1 MRTPREVAVFVVRN
15 GEHLVLR
22 RSDMGIWHVVAGVV
36 EDGETYERAGLRELR
51 EETALA
57 LSELPY
63 HLGTQMHGIDDEWRT
78 EFPAGLTD
86 VTIHSYGVEAPRSW
100 EPVLNE
106 EHDTYRWCGLDDAC
120 RLLHWREAREM
131 VRKLDEVSARGRA
144 RRRSSAPNAE
154 SDERASFRLATD
166 ADVPE
171 LRCLVNAAYR
181 VLGEM
186 GLNYTG
192 VTQDEEVTRQRMRRG
207 EVHLLKLE
215 GQLVGTVKL
224 DVRRPPDGEPHVYL
238 SQLAVDPSHQRQGLG
253 GRLLRLAEDRA
264 RRAGVHRVRLD
275 TAIPAEHLIRWYGA
289 HGYAKV
295 GEVQWPGKTYRSVV
309 LEKAL

>member
-1 MRTPREVAVFVVRN
+1 MRTPREVAIFIVRD

-22 RSDMGIWHVVAGVV
+22 RAEKGIWHVVAGVV
-36 EDGETYERAGLRELR
+36 EDGETYEQGGLRELH

-57 LSELPY
+57 LSELRY
-63 HLGTQMHGIDDEWRT
+63 DLGTQVHGIDDEWRT
-78 EFPAGLTD
+78 EFPAGLAE
-86 VTIHSYGVEAPRSW
+86 VTIHSYGVEAPRGW

-120 RLLHWREAREM
+120 GLLHWPEAREM

-144 RRRSSAPNAE
+144 GRRSSAPNAE
-154 SDERASFRLATD
+154 RDERASFRLATD

-171 LRCLVNAAYR
+171 LRRLVNAAYR

-207 EVHLLKLE
+207 EVYVLE
-215 GQLVGTVKL
+215 REGELVGTVKL
-224 DVRRPPDGEPHVYL
+224 EVRMPSGGEPHIYL
-238 SQLAVDPSHQRQGLG
+238 SQLAVGPSHQGQGFG
-253 GRLLRLAEDRA
+253 VRLLQLAEERA

-289 HGYAKV
+289 HGYVKV